1 MMRACLIFV
10 CTFCVFLPAG
20 ALAQTVDVRGV
31 VVDSATGERIPY
43 ATVVVKPINRGAATN
58 LSGFYIIPGVPVGTY
73 VIVASAVGYSD
84 VLKTVRL
91 RGAEPITVGFSLPQ
105 SPVQLSEVV
114 VQGEQSLEKLDAASL
129 HVIGRDDVQKIPGV
143 GQEDLLRAMQVLPG
157 VASTADVSAKFYVRG
172 GAGDQNL
179 ILLDGMRI
187 YSPYHA
193 FGIFSVFDSDIIRT
207 AEVFTGAFPAG
218 YGNRLSSVVN
228 LTTKQGNVSRVAASS
243 ELNFLAAKALVEG
256 PIGGND
262 SWIVSGRKSLFD
274 GSYKHFVGSSLPIS
288 FYDLFFKGT
297 IGTETGRASGRGFIS
312 GDRIVSDNP
321 DEPDYSWENRSF
333 AASVSGLANDR
344 LYVDALVYSSSF
356 TVTQDAKASSVI
368 RSAESSILDNGVR
381 LDLSLH
387 TDAQDLLDAGF
398 EFDFPEYDYSYSTP
412 VGDRLEFNSI
422 ETELWLWSRY
432 IKQIGRVKTDVGIHI
447 DALSLFDNGPTLGTL
462 QPRVNVR
469 YQLSDLWS
477 ASLSYGT
484 FDQREI
490 TISNE
495 DDIISLFE
503 AWIPIPSGLKPEEAH
518 HYVAGVEGLLSS
530 NLSLSVQSYL
540 KNYTSIV
547 VYNRDKLYPTDPD
560 FVNGTGRAYGGEILA
575 RFRSAVLDAYLSY
588 ALAWTRVTNGGVTYP
603 PRYDRRHTIN
613 LLGVVHPLRDV
624 DVAVRW
630 EFGTGY
636 PFTQSAGYYDRL
648 LFEGIGNGQPVE
660 ESGNRYAVLGE
671 KNAARLPAYYRIDA
685 SVTYHFV
692 LSPFRGSV
700 GASVANLTDRK
711 NILSYDRKTGQRIN
725 MLDFFPSATVKV
737 EF

>member
-1 MMRACLIFV
+1 MRICSILL
-10 CTFCVFLPAG
+10 CTICVFFPAG
-20 ALAQTVDVRGV
+20 LLGQTVDVRGV

-58 LSGFYIIPGVPVGTY
+58 LSGFYIIPGVPFGTY
-73 VIVASAVGYSD
+73 VIVASAVGYST
-84 VLKTVRL
+84 VLKTVRV
-91 RGAEPITVGFSLPQ
+91 RGAEPVTLGFSLPQ
-105 SPVQLSEVV
+105 SPVELSEVV
-114 VQGEQSLEKLDAASL
+114 VQGERSLEKLDAASL
-129 HVIGRDDVQKIPGV
+129 HVLGQDDVQKVPGV

-157 VASTADVSAKFYVRG
+157 VGSTADVSSKFYVRG

-179 ILLDGMRI
+179 ILLDGMKI
-187 YSPYHA
+187 YNPYHA
-193 FGIFSVFDSDIIRT
+193 FGIFSVFDPDIIRT

-228 LTTKQGNVSRVAASS
+228 LTTKQGNVSRVAATS

-344 LYVDALVYSSSF
+344 LYVDALAYSSSF
-356 TVTQDAKASSVI
+356 TVTQDAKASSVV

-387 TDAQDLLDAGF
+387 TDAQDLFDAGF
-398 EFDFPEYDYSYSTP
+398 EFDFPEYDYKYSTP
-412 VGDRLEFNSI
+412 VDERLEFNSI
-422 ETELWLWSRY
+422 ETELWLWFRY
-432 IKQIGRVKTDVGIHI
+432 VKQFGRFKADVGLHV
-447 DALSLFDNGPTLGTL
+447 DALSLFDNGPGLGAL
-462 QPRVNVR
+462 EPRVSVH
-469 YQLSDLWS
+469 YKLSDLWT
-477 ASLSYGT
+477 ASLAYGT
-484 FDQREI
+484 FDQREV

-503 AWIPIPSGLKPEEAH
+503 AWIPIPTGLKPEEAH
-518 HYVAGVEGLLSS
+518 HYVFGVEGLPAS
-530 NLSLSVQSYL
+530 NFSLSVQTYL
-540 KNYTSIV
+540 KNYPSLV
-547 VYNRDKLYPTDPD
+547 VYNREKLYPTDPD
-560 FVNGTGRAYGGEILA
+560 FINGTGKAYGTEFLA
-575 RFRSAVLDAYLSY
+575 RFNLSVVEAYLSY
-588 ALAWTRVTNGGVTYP
+588 SLAWSRVTNDGLTYP

-630 EFGTGY
+630 EFGSGY
-636 PFTQSAGYYDRL
+636 PYTQSAGYYDRL
-648 LFEGIGNGQPVE
+648 LFGGIGNGQLIG
-660 ESGNRYAVLGE
+660 ESGQPYSILEE

-685 SVTYHFV
+685 SATYHFV

-700 GASVANLTDRK
+700 GASFANLTDRK

-725 MLDFFPSATVKV
+725 MLDFFPSATLKM